1 MSNIDK
7 WNHVPETVSHTKN
20 LSPIGFSLLKSKFHS
35 LFFNSKSA
43 KKTKIFPILMLIFVH
58 RYWWRFMTMFMT
70 NVGDGTCWWQ
80 LWDDGDRFI
89 TLKKSTTW
97 RKSPILRFCDQHM
110 TVAEK
115 TYIAFDLEKL
125 NSIVPSQIDIS

>member
-7 WNHVPETVSHTKN
+7 SNHVPETVSHTKN

-43 KKTKIFPILMLIFVH
+43 KKNFFFK
-58 RYWWRFMTMFMT
+58 YESA
-70 NVGDGTCWWQ
+70 
-80 LWDDGDRFI
+80 
-89 TLKKSTTW
+89 KKN
-97 RKSPILRFCDQHM
+97 LN
-110 TVAEK
+110 

-125 NSIVPSQIDIS
+125 MAIVPSQTDIS